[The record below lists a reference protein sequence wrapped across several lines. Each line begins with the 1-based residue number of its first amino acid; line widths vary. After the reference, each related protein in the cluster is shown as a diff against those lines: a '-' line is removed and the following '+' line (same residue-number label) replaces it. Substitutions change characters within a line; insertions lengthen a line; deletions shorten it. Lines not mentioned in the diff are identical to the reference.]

1 MSDFYSLRECN
12 LPATLAAKLAP
23 FIASHRP
30 HSNPPTKEQ
39 LGDRIDQ
46 KKETTMEELERL
58 QTHRSFYK
66 QEYIRSQNRL
76 AYQILQ
82 ESYYDVEWK
91 ERHPPRLKEEVNRI
105 KT

>member
-12 LPATLAAKLAP
+12 LEASLAAKLAP
-23 FIASHRP
+23 FISSYRP
-30 HSNPPTKEQ
+30 HTNPPTKEQ

-46 KKETTMEELERL
+46 KEETTMEELERL

-66 QEYIRSQNRL
+66 QEYLIRENAK

-82 ESYYDVEWK
+82 ESYYDVE
-91 ERHPPRLKEEVNRI
+91 
-105 KT
+105 